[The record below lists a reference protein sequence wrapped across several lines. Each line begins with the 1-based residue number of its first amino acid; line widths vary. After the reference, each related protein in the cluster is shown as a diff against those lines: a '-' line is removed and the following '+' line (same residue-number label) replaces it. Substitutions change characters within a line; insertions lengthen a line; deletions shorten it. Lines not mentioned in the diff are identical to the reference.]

1 MHYKC
6 FDEMWK
12 VSNITK
18 DLWIFFSI
26 WNYVFIF
33 SICILWYSTSLKEIL
48 WDVMLFVCLFVFE
61 QENEVQRTSLRQ
73 YVSRGRQTLITV
85 YKLLLYQSL
94 VLFLAFH
101 STSSAY
107 YFLRET
113 RDVGDGKYR
122 KMRKRGKKGKNV
134 K

>member
-1 MHYKC
+1 
-6 FDEMWK
+6 
-12 VSNITK
+12 
-18 DLWIFFSI
+18 
-26 WNYVFIF
+26 
-33 SICILWYSTSLKEIL
+33 
-48 WDVMLFVCLFVFE
+48 MLFVCLFVFE